1 MASSQVPPLDLQSL
15 PSLGSFGIERF
26 KSPKRNFN
34 RAHGLGM
41 TSDGIRIVAKG
52 GAPRR
57 SAPIPGGGGGAT
69 GMLARTD
76 TDTVFATTARST
88 ASEGMPLT
96 PQRPAQGSQS
106 ARPAFGAGGCS
117 LRVDN
122 RRLVRA
128 RTPGGRFEPDTNQF
142 TMDPNACFS
151 PQAKARDTFAV
162 TGMVGDDGQAAFAD
176 GHFVRDKRV
185 ADMDDFRAMTGGT
198 LVLRWDAYFR
208 EAVPESSLES
218 SRVRRVRF
226 FYYAADDSLQILE
239 PKVAN
244 SGMPHGTFMHRQPLA
259 NFPGFAV
266 RDLVV
271 GGDVVFQGVTFR
283 VTDCDARTRGFF
295 RDSYGVEQG
304 APLAAPV
311 DSFARAT
318 APGRNSSLMRAPSP
332 PDGALGSCLT
342 LGTGRARS
350 PPPPTAAQKC
360 AQFLANDR
368 KVLRFWCRWNAEI
381 AVFGG
386 TAKDVRSFVLH
397 YFLADNT
404 GELRVDKA
412 GQAAVSK
419 LGAAEARRDR
429 SGQSI
434 LLKRQPLL
442 KPHAAV
448 HLQTGQQAKLHLPPE
463 DLFQPGDFRVGGT
476 VHLFGKDIVLLD
488 ADDFTRGWYRDVLGA
503 PQPPPMDPDSR
514 EREAAAER
522 RERERQEAEQR
533 NMVKTRANIYGRNA
547 AAFGSE
553 ADAAAA
559 RRSLSNPRPP
569 RKDQKKLLEN
579 DGKKL
584 TFSAEL
590 ASTLPQDAGRRFIV
604 GYQLADDTLS
614 VYEPPQPSSGFSG
627 GKFLQRAKY
636 INPVTGKNFAA
647 ADLKIGI
654 IICAQGH
661 RFRIT
666 GANGFTMRY
675 MEDNP
680 KLFPESSLEVLHS
693 KFLVKL
699 MESKIP
705 IRKLFA
711 DADADGS
718 KFMDAQEFQAFVE
731 RVTGEAV
738 TAQELKMLLF
748 KFGDGDNKIWYDEF
762 IDAVQRG
769 SYKAQKILSDLDR
782 VNKAEDVLIE
792 KLRQEKP
799 NIQHTF
805 RSFDLDKNGVLTL
818 DEFRFMIERY
828 HIRLTEA
835 EIAELMAR
843 FDHDREGVISYNEF
857 CEHVHPDDFS
867 SALDAEDN
875 SYASMMKE
883 IHRRAAAAVPIDAYL
898 QRIKAGNSM
907 AADEVASDKILKEFA
922 RQFFNRNVSTRK
934 TFRMFNSD
942 TDGTIDKEEFV
953 EACGRL
959 YPLTPTME
967 KCLLESF
974 FKGGAEHISY
984 RDFMLA
990 MWRSDNV
997 CMPSILREPGCV
1009 ETMLTGGKHAER
1021 KRRQSVTSSLW
1032 GADF

>member
-1 MASSQVPPLDLQSL
+1 MSVPPLRLDEL
-15 PSLGSFGIERF
+15 PSLASFGINRY
-26 KSPKRNFN
+26 KSPKKNHN
-34 RAHGLGM
+34 RAHGLNM
-41 TSDGIRIVAKG
+41 TGDGIRIVAKG
-52 GAPRR
+52 GSPRR
-57 SAPIPGGGGGAT
+57 AAPIPAGGGGGGGAGGGAT
-69 GMLARTD
+69 FARTD
-76 TDTVFATTARST
+76 TNTVFATTARST

-96 PQRPAQGSQS
+96 PQRPAGGGSQS
-106 ARPAFGAGGCS
+106 ARAGCS

-176 GHFVRDKRV
+176 GHFTRDKRV
-185 ADMDDFRAMTGGT
+185 ASFSDFRAMTGGT
-198 LVLRWDAYFR
+198 LVLRWDAFFQ
-208 EAVPESSLES
+208 EAVPESSLENH
-218 SRVRRVRF
+218 RVRRVQF

-239 PKVAN
+239 PRVAN
-244 SGMPHGTFMHRQPLA
+244 SGMPHGTFMHRQPVR
-259 NFPGFAV
+259 NFGGFQV

-283 VTDCDARTRGFF
+283 VTDCDARTRAHF
-295 RDSYGVEQG
+295 RDAYGIEQ
-304 APLAAPV
+304 PAARSTP
-311 DSFARAT
+311 DDDFARAS
-318 APGRNSSLMRAPSP
+318 ARGNSSLMRAPSP
-332 PDGALGSCLT
+332 PGGALGSCLT
-342 LGTGRARS
+342 VGARAPRD
-350 PPPPTAAQKC
+350 PPPPSAAQKC
-360 AQFLANDR
+360 AKFLANDR

-386 TAKDVRSFVLH
+386 TAKDIRSFVLH

-412 GQAAVSK
+412 GDSAVAAE
-419 LGAAEARRDR
+419 GAAEARRDR

-442 KPHAAV
+442 KPHAARY
-448 HLQTGQQAKLHLPPE
+448 LQTGQQAKVHLPPE
-463 DLFQPGDFRVGGT
+463 DLFQPGDFRVGET
-476 VHLFGKDIVLLD
+476 VRLFGKDIQLLD
-488 ADDFTRGWYRDVLGA
+488 ADAFTRGWYRDALGVE
-503 PQPPPMDPDSR
+503 QPAMLDPDAE
-514 EREAAAER
+514 EREAARTAREAQRAER
-522 RERERQEAEQR
+522 EAR
-533 NMVKTRANIYGRNA
+533 NAIKTRANIYGKNSA
-547 AAFGSE
+547 SFGSE

-590 ASTLPQDAGRRFIV
+590 ASTKPQDAGRRFIV
-604 GYQLADDTLS
+604 GFHLADDTLS

-627 GKFLQRAKY
+627 GKFLQGAVY
-636 INPVTGKNFAA
+636 INPATGKNFAP
-647 ADLKIGI
+647 ADLKLGVE
-654 IICAQGH
+654 ICVQGH
-661 RFRIT
+661 RFRLL

-675 MEDNP
+675 FEDNP
-680 KLFPESSLEVLHS
+680 RLFPESSLEVLHS

-699 MESKIP
+699 MSSKTP
-705 IRKLFA
+705 IRKLFEEA
-711 DADADGS
+711 DTDGS
-718 KFMDAQEFQAFVE
+718 RYMDGPEFRGFVE
-731 RVTGEAV
+731 RVTGEPV
-738 TAQELKMLLF
+738 SDQELKMLLF
-748 KFGDGDNKIWYDEF
+748 KFGDGDAKIWYDEF
-762 IDAVQRG
+762 VDTVQRG
-769 SYKAQKILSDLDR
+769 SYKAAKVLADLDR
-782 VNKAEDVLIE
+782 VNMAEDMLIE
-792 KLRQEKP
+792 KLRQEKS
-799 NIQHTF
+799 NVQHTF

-818 DEFRFMIERY
+818 DEFKFMIERY
-828 HIRLTEA
+828 HIRLTLA

-867 SALDAEDN
+867 SALDAKDN
-875 SYASMMKE
+875 SYASTMKE
-883 IHRRAAAAVPIDAYL
+883 IHRRAAAAVPINEYIE
-898 QRIKAGNSM
+898 RIQGGCRM
-907 AADEVASDKILKEFA
+907 ASDEVASDKILKEFA

-942 TDGTIDKEEFV
+942 TDGTIDKDEFV

-959 YPLTPTME
+959 YPLTKTME
-967 KCLLESF
+967 KSLLESF
-974 FKGGAEHISY
+974 FKNGIEHISY